1 MSKAKAPAKRP
12 SGQYVRYGPTATRL
26 VCEDLAAGRTWEA
39 IGATGEG
46 RPSYSTMYKWRKT
59 YPEFAQVTEDARV
72 YGADACADR
81 ALSVAEGATKDTV
94 AQAKLYV
101 DTLMHR
107 AAMLAPDRWGK
118 GRGAAPAAKAEPLE
132 IVFSF
137 RRFEKVIGPD
147 GRRYVR
153 EIEPEGDA

>member
-1 MSKAKAPAKRP
+1 MTKAKGPSKRRP
-12 SGQYVRYGPTATRL
+12 GQYVRYGQNTTRL
-26 VCEDLAAGRTWEA
+26 VCEDLAAGRTWEQ
-39 IGATGEG
+39 IGATDD
-46 RPSYSTMYKWRKT
+46 RPSYSTLYKWRKK
-59 YPEFAQVTEDARV
+59 YPEFAQVTDEAR
-72 YGADACADR
+72 ADAADVCADR
-81 ALSVAEGATKDTV
+81 ALTVAEGATKDTV
-94 AQAKLYV
+94 AQAKLHV

-118 GRGAAPAAKAEPLE
+118 GRGAPAAAKPEPLE

-137 RRFEKVIGPD
+137 KRFEKVIGPD